1 MRIVEGLERN
11 IRQVSTKAEKE
22 IVLEAL
28 KECRFNRTKIAE
40 FLKISRKTLFNKM
53 KQYSIMN
60 YVDIYFV
67 H

>member
-28 KECRFNRTKIAE
+28 KECRFNRTKTAE
-40 FLKISRKTLFNKM
+40 FLKISRKKM
-53 KQYSIMN
+53 KQYNI
-60 YVDIYFV
+60 DI
-67 H
+67 